1 MKCLEV
7 IKSKID
13 NTVKYVFESNNS
25 ILEFSYINKNDGKDI
40 IVVPTQTSCNLG
52 CKFCFLTGLKLKV
65 RNLTPI
71 ELVEG
76 ITHVLNNVP
85 DKNKVLLVSF
95 MGCGE
100 PLLNINNVIDT
111 MKCIEILYAQS
122 YDVVRFAVASLI
134 PDVLLF
140 NDFRY
145 EIKKNNIKCKFHYSL
160 HTTDF
165 LLRKQLMPGAAK
177 ESINAIL
184 PLLRVYMREGNS
196 VEIHYSLMDGI
207 NDTNEDVNTLTT
219 YLGLDPVIPIKF
231 LKLSEKEDSEY
242 RQSKKID
249 EFRKSLEYFGIPTEY
264 YEPPGSDVGSSCGQF
279 LLDYYE
285 RYGNERDKD
294 NTESG

>member
-40 IVVPTQTSCNLG
+40 VVVPTQTSCNLG

-65 RNLTPI
+65 RNLMPI

-76 ITHVLNNVP
+76 ITHILKDVS
-85 DKNKVLLVSF
+85 DKNEVLLISF

-100 PLLNINNVIDT
+100 PLLNIKNVIDT
-111 MKCIEILYAQS
+111 MKCIETLYNSS

-134 PDVLLF
+134 PDVLEF
-140 NDFRY
+140 VNFRY

-165 LLRKQLMPGAAK
+165 SLRKQLMPGAATK
-177 ESINAIL
+177 DMPTIFSF
-184 PLLRVYMREGNS
+184 LRLYMREGNS

-207 NDTNEDVNTLTT
+207 NDTNDDINSLKS
-219 YLGLDPVIPIKF
+219 YLCKDQIIPVKF

-249 EFRKSLEYFGIPTEY
+249 EFRKSLEDAGIPTEY
-264 YEPPGSDVGSSCGQF
+264 YEPPGSDIGSSCGQF
-279 LLDYYE
+279 LLDYY
-285 RYGNERDKD
+285 KKI
-294 NTESG
+294 